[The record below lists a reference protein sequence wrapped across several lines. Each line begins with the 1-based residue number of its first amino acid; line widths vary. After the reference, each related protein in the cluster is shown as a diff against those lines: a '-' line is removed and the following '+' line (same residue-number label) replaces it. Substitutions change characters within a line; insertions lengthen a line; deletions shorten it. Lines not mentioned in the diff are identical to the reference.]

1 MIIDAKR
8 ASYLQAAVKA
18 VEEGSVPDVYLTAT
32 CTECGEEQYYD
43 DGSHVLLVQTGP
55 EDLPQSDGFI
65 VLIGCEGYLLL
76 NPNWFGIDAPNWQ
89 DWTVEDEGTKLMRP
103 ITIKGYND

>member
-8 ASYLQAAVKA
+8 AQYLAAAVKA
-18 VEEGSVPDVYLTAT
+18 LDEGSINIDYRTAT

-43 DGSHVLLVQTGP
+43 DGSHVLYVERGP
-55 EDLPQSDGFI
+55 EEVPQSDGFI
-65 VLIGCEGYLLL
+65 VVIGCEGYMLF

-89 DWTVEDEGTKLMRP
+89 DWRVQS
-103 ITIKGYND
+103 